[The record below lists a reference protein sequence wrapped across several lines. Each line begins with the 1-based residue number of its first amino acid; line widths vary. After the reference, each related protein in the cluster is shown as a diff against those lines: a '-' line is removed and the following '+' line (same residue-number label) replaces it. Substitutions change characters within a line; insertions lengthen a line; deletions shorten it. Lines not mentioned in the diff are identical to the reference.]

1 MSLTPDDFREIMR
14 KNKEAMDNWHKRYGN
29 PTLQKDEPE
38 NFHGD
43 CDHPN
48 TMEDS
53 TATLLYIIVMTG
65 GTIFKARW
73 LIWIVTTIIYFKFI
87 TRHKK

>member
-14 KNKEAMDNWHKRYGN
+14 KNKEDMNNWHKRYGN
-29 PTLQKDEPE
+29 PTPQEGDPE

-48 TMEDS
+48 TMENS
-53 TATLLYIIVMTG
+53 TATLLYLIVMIG
-65 GTIFKARW
+65 GVIFKARW
-73 LIWIVTTIIYFKFI
+73 LIWIIATIIYFKFI

>member
-14 KNKEAMDNWHKRYGN
+14 KNNEAMDDWHKRYGN
-29 PTLQKDEPE
+29 PTPHKNEPK

-53 TATLLYIIVMTG
+53 TATFIYVIVMVG
-65 GTIFKARW
+65 AIIFNERW
-73 LIWIVTTIIYFKFI
+73 LIWVIATIMYWEFI

>member
-1 MSLTPDDFREIMR
+1 MIKLEDIKKIRNNETKED
-14 KNKEAMDNWHKRYGN
+14 NKELTTTPTEKRARN
-29 PTLQKDEPE
+29 

-53 TATLLYIIVMTG
+53 TATLLWVASLALGII
-65 GTIFKARW
+65 FDAR
-73 LIWIVTTIIYFKFI
+73 LIIWIICTVVWFKFI
-87 TRHKK
+87 TRHHK